1 MGTSLLLTLAAESGT
16 LQAGAAKIDIAP
28 SVEAA
33 LPMSGYA
40 DREEGFKG
48 IHNHIYARAIVLGD
62 GSRLA
67 AIVAWELIGVP
78 NAVSEDLFSGLLGIL
93 AYQANSWCFALC
105 MTIARSPREAR
116 QRLVRVCGL
125 HQTGCGCN
133 CRGYSQGERKSSTS
147 QDRDRNWESLRELS
161 TGATTRLTPDGGRAT
176 TPKGRRTKR

>member
-33 LPMSGYA
+33 LPVSGCA

-48 IHNHIYARAIVLGD
+48 VHNHIYARAIVLGD

-93 AYQANSWCFALC
+93 AVGQSGDGHPVRRAFWQADRFVDQPRS
-105 MTIARSPREAR
+105 ARGHDGS
-116 QRLVRVCGL
+116 
-125 HQTGCGCN
+125 
-133 CRGYSQGERKSSTS
+133 GE
-147 QDRDRNWESLRELS
+147 
-161 TGATTRLTPDGGRAT
+161 
-176 TPKGRRTKR
+176 